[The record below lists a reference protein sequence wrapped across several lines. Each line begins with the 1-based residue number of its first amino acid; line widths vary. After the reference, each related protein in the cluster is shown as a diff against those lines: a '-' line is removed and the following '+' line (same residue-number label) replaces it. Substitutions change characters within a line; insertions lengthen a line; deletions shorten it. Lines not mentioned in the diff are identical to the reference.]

1 MSKDNSVKAPALGF
15 VEMLRWAWTQLT
27 SMRTALFLLL
37 LLAVAAVP
45 GSLFP
50 QRIQNP
56 AAVTKYITDNPGIGE
71 WMDTFQLFDV
81 YSSFWFSA
89 IYLLLFISLAG
100 CVIPRARQHYKQWRA
115 KPPKT
120 PKRLS
125 RLSEYGTLQVPAAA
139 GLSAEDAVVQASKAL
154 KKRGY
159 RVVVQDLDTDRP
171 SVAAERG
178 FLKELG
184 NLVFHVSLIGVMIAF
199 AVTGLFGYRG
209 QKVIIEGDT
218 FVNNLVAYDNF
229 RKGGYFNQDSLVPYS
244 VRLDEFKPTFNRE
257 QVQYGQPTNFEAFVT
272 TKDSPDSPE
281 KKQVLKVNEPLS
293 LGGTEIYLVGNGYA
307 PSITVRDGN
316 GNVAAEGPVV
326 TLPNDSTYNSTF
338 VMKVPDARPD
348 QLSFVGFFLPTAVTS
363 PNGVAYSADPDPFN
377 PTLNINSYYGDL
389 GLDNGVPS
397 NVYVLDTS
405 KLTPLNTRDLSTGG
419 IVLEA
424 GQTYDLPEGKG
435 SITFS
440 GLQRYIGVDITYDP
454 GKIPAL
460 IFSSLALL
468 GLIGSLFI
476 ARRRVWVRAGQHPD
490 GRTMVEFGLLARG
503 EDHGLARERDAVA
516 GLLSAAWD
524 LPAPDDHDENRPDTD
539 ETLVTASKD
548 NS

>member
-56 AAVTKYITDNPGIGE
+56 AAVTKYIQDNPGIGE
-71 WMDTFQLFDV
+71 WMDRFQLFDV

-89 IYLLLFISLAG
+89 IYLLLFISLVG

-184 NLVFHVSLIGVMIAF
+184 NLVFHVSLIGVMVAF

-257 QVQYGQPTNFEAFVT
+257 KVQYGQPTNFEAFVT

-281 KKQVLKVNEPLS
+281 QKQVLKVNEPLS

-316 GNVAAEGPVV
+316 GNIASEGPVV
-326 TLPNDSTYNSTF
+326 TLPNDSNYNSTF
-338 VMKVPDARPD
+338 VLKVPDARPD

-363 PNGVAYSADPDPFN
+363 ANGVAYSADPDPFN

-405 KLTPLNTRDLSTGG
+405 TLTPLNSRDLSSGG
-419 IVLEA
+419 IVLEP

-503 EDHGLARERDAVA
+503 EDHGLARERDSVSEM
-516 GLLSAAWD
+516 LSTAWD

-539 ETLVTASKD
+539 DTLVTASKD
-548 NS
+548 NP